1 MKEAIRHLKLSDPV
15 LREIIERVGEYR
27 IEFREPDFETLVKSI
42 TFQQLS
48 GRVASVIFGRLASAV
63 GGKVTP
69 ESVLKLRPSRMRAL
83 GFSTQKT
90 AYIRDL
96 ARHAR
101 SGTVT
106 FEDLLELPDEQVIER
121 LTQVKGI
128 GVWTVHMF
136 LIFALQA
143 HGRAAGGRPGDS
155 CCHSQGVRPGR
166 AADARRDG
174 GAGAEVAPLLHGG
187 ELVSLA
193 QPGTEREFV
202 ADNGWFGASL
212 GIHTSR
218 PPAECGPTQAR
229 RSRRVTGAFRKVRP
243 AMQTR
248 NPAPYE
254 GNSHGYQ

>member
-1 MKEAIRHLKLSDPV
+1 MKEAISHLKLSDPV
-15 LREIIERVGEYR
+15 LREIIDRVGDYR
-27 IEFREPDFETLVKSI
+27 IEFRDPDFETLVKSI

-69 ESVLKLRPSRMRAL
+69 ENVLKLRPSRMRAL

-106 FEDLLELPDEQVIER
+106 FEDLLELTDEQVIER

-136 LIFALQA
+136 LIFALRRA
-143 HGRAAGGRPGDS
+143 NVLPVGDLGIRAAIRKAYGL
-155 CCHSQGVRPGR
+155 
-166 AADARRDG
+166 
-174 GAGAEVAPLLHGG
+174 AELP
-187 ELVSLA
+187 
-193 QPGTEREFV
+193 T
-202 ADNGWFGASL
+202 
-212 GIHTSR
+212 
-218 PPAECGPTQAR
+218 PAEMEALALKWRPYCTVASWYLW
-229 RSRRVTGAFRKVRP
+229 RSLEPNA
-243 AMQTR
+243 
-248 NPAPYE
+248 NL
-254 GNSHGYQ
+254 